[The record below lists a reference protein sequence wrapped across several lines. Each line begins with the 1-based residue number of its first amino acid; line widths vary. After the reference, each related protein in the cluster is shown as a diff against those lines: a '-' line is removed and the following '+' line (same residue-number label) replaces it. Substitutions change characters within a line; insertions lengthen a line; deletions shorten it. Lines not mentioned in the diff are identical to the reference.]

1 MPVWFRSPSTIQ
13 RGTGSVAELWSVHA
27 SEEACDLAMRAPEA
41 GRVAPDEV
49 MVRGPIAED
58 MRRAVHTVDP
68 DSLIRDAREGWA
80 EVTLD
85 GSDARE
91 VFARVSALRLPDGP
105 GYVQGDVARIA
116 VRVFVGEDVMR
127 LLVPA
132 YWESHL
138 RRRLEAGPGG

>member
-1 MPVWFRSPSTIQ
+1 MR
-13 RGTGSVAELWSVHA
+13 ELWIVHA

-58 MRRAVHTVDP
+58 LRRAVHTVDP
-68 DSLIRDAREGWA
+68 ESLIRDAGEGWA
-80 EVTLD
+80 EVTVD
-85 GSDARE
+85 GSDARD

-105 GYVQGDVARIA
+105 GYVQGEVARIA
-116 VRVFVGEDVMR
+116 ARVFMGEGTIRV
-127 LLVPA
+127 LVPA

-138 RRRLEAGPGG
+138 RRRLEAETGG